1 MTSAHVQPPFH
12 IPSILNP
19 TSPNSRIT
27 LSIIFVVPFT
37 CFLSGIALYR
47 AHLTSVP
54 VETNT
59 ARGGDWADE
68 VAFSSVFP
76 PPPPTSPHQK
86 QPSPLNSPKTKQL
99 FLSLLPSLL
108 LLARLSFPQH
118 TRPLPLKYYLTLDLL
133 TWLSIAGCCTAGL
146 LFSNVIP
153 WGKYTGIACPNHP
166 DPTTKA
172 ENREFNCQPFFGP
185 VQGLDITGFVGGFA
199 IW

>member
-1 MTSAHVQPPFH
+1 MTSAHVQPPPFH

-19 TSPNSRIT
+19 TSPNSRIALIT
-27 LSIIFVVPFT
+27 IFVVPFT

-76 PPPPTSPHQK
+76 PHLTK
-86 QPSPLNSPKTKQL
+86 TTFPSLNSPKPKQL

-108 LLARLSFPQH
+108 LLARLSFPQQH
-118 TRPLPLKYYLTLDLL
+118 NRPLLLKYYLTLDLL

-185 VQGLDITGFVGGFA
+185 VQGLDITGFVGAFA